1 MLRVGVLRWIFGLVS
16 LSRVPLLAFEGV
28 SSGEGGAEGSVVPLM
43 IEGFSGG
50 GGGGFLGFSGEVF
63 AGV

>member
-1 MLRVGVLRWIFGLVS
+1 M
-16 LSRVPLLAFEGV
+16 PLLAFEGV

-43 IEGFSGG
+43 IEGFSSG